1 MAISSV
7 IVDKIEELSGIFDQ
21 LLSRYIYKEF
31 IMMLPDFRRK
41 PGNSKIRSVCRSD
54 LTLTAIKCNHII
66 SIMY

>member
-54 LTLTAIKCNHII
+54 LNRKIRLR
-66 SIMY
+66 